1 MWMSIKV
8 KEGCHHYVPPIF
20 AIPGHAINNSFK
32 NFIFFF
38 MGILSSNDA
47 WMFKTKPLFKFR
59 SIPYLNILKG
69 HLYGFSLSVLIKE
82 FHNFP
87 NLKLVATS
95 GRYSSKC
102 IDGSSLLSST
112 WFQSV
117 SGMHNAAPMN
127 DGKKQL
133 GFQTAVIKITQYLD
147 VPIIKSTSLSTLGSP
162 NVQCKI

>member
-1 MWMSIKV
+1 
-8 KEGCHHYVPPIF
+8 
-20 AIPGHAINNSFK
+20 
-32 NFIFFF
+32 

-95 GRYSSKC
+95 GRYSSKY
-102 IDGSSLLSST
+102 IDDSSLLSST

-162 NVQCKI
+162 NVQCKIWISPLGHVSRDREIFLSLVQDQKSVHYEFRRLAI